1 MSLMPLKTNARVAV
15 VGGGIS
21 GTTFAYFL
29 TKLRPDVHITVF
41 EKSPTV
47 GGWISSQTVQVDG
60 KPVLLE
66 KGPRTLRGVRN
77 GTLLIVDTLTQLGHG
92 DQVEVMNK
100 KSIANKKWIWS
111 NAGLIPVPDPFS
123 VSSLM
128 KFLTHSEIVQ
138 PRLFWG
144 FLKEPFV
151 KPNTVDESIESFF
164 NRRFGNKI
172 LTSNVLS
179 AMIHGIYA
187 GDISKLSIKSIMP
200 KVKYLEKDYGSI
212 TKAVLQQI
220 SLKMNPLRTKLPR
233 LNPLPE
239 YFDAYKKLSSTN
251 LKDLSTKLKQYPAIK
266 LHNGM
271 QVLPNL
277 IAEHLSKQPNVNFVF
292 NSDIKSIDI
301 EKGVVETSKK
311 QTFDHIRSTINTHDL
326 AKLISN
332 DGISEKLSALQYVNV
347 FLVNVYSKK
356 GTLIPKDKHGFGFLV
371 PRFSNL
377 NSNKG
382 GLLGVIYD
390 SDIEKNVVKLSDPST
405 KPPIGSSEYEKVT
418 LMMGGWYFSE
428 ENPTDS
434 FRLKALKNALADYL
448 NLDLS
453 SHKLVLRDE
462 AKLTDKTVQNLGDT
476 DLLVSYNYLENCIP
490 QYNIGYEQNKEDL
503 MTMLCGKS
511 ISLGGMG
518 YGHGI
523 GVPDCVECSF
533 EAAVKLSA
541 PQVAMSE
548 VLISEKQ
555 AAYDEKIAL
564 EKQEQERKRRDD
576 LIEDEKSRYY

>member
-41 EKSPTV
+41 EKSPRV
-47 GGWISSQTVQVDG
+47 GGWIDSQTVVVDG

-77 GTLLIVDTLTQLGHG
+77 GTLLIVDTLSQLGHD
-92 DQVEVMNK
+92 DQVEVMDK

-111 NAGLIPVPDPFS
+111 NSGLIPVPDPFS
-123 VSSLM
+123 VSSLT
-128 KFLTHSEIVQ
+128 KFLTHSEIIQ
-138 PRLFWG
+138 PKLFWG

-151 KPNTVDESIESFF
+151 KPKNLDESIESFF
-164 NRRFGNKI
+164 NRRLGNKI
-172 LTSNVLS
+172 LTNNVLS

-212 TKAVLQQI
+212 TKAILQKI
-220 SLKMNPLRTKLPR
+220 ALRMKPLRARLPP

-239 YFDAYKKLSSTN
+239 YFESYKKLSPTN
-251 LKDLSTKLKQYPAIK
+251 LKELSKQLKQYPAIK
-266 LHNGM
+266 LQNGL
-271 QVLPNL
+271 QALPNL
-277 IAEHLSKQPNVNFVF
+277 IAQHLSKQPNVNFVF

-301 EKGVVETSKK
+301 ENGVVETSKK
-311 QTFDHIRSTINTHDL
+311 ETFDHIRSTINTHDL

-332 DGISEKLSALQYVNV
+332 DGISEKLTALQYVNV

-371 PRFSNL
+371 PRFSNP
-377 NSNKG
+377 NFNKG

-405 KPPIGSSEYEKVT
+405 KSAVESGEYQKIT
-418 LMMGGWYFSE
+418 LMMGGWYYAE
-428 ENPTDS
+428 EKPTES
-434 FRLKALKNALADYL
+434 FRLKALKNVLADYL
-448 NLDLS
+448 HLDA
-453 SHKLVLRDE
+453 SHNLVLRDE
-462 AKLTDKTVQNLGDT
+462 AHLTDKTVQNLGEN

-490 QYNIGYEQNKEDL
+490 QYNIGYEQNKEEL
-503 MTMLCGKS
+503 MTMLCGRS

-533 EAAVKLSA
+533 EAAVKLST

-548 VLISEKQ
+548 VLISEEQ
-555 AAYDEKIAL
+555 AAHDEKIAL
-564 EKQEQERKRRDD
+564 EKQEQERRQRDA